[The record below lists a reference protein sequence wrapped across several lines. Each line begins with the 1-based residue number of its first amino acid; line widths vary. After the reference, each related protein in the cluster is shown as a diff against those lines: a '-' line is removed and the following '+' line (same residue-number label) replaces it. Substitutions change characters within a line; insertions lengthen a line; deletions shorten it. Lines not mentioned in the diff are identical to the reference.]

1 MSDILDSSGE
11 MYRFLETHRSG
22 YADEVVDRLLSGRLD
37 PDDAPVELRA
47 VAALFATATAAGSA
61 VEAER
66 RAEVVSAA
74 ALAVRSSLEA
84 APVLTQRRHS
94 MLSKLFTAKAALG
107 ATAAVLGIGTAA
119 AAATGSLPGQTS
131 HASAHA
137 TAGLDTAAAHVGQHS
152 SGSSPGSQAGRQSNQ
167 NTSTSSI
174 PATGPANANA
184 QFGLCRAFLAGNT
197 DSSVSS
203 MSPPQD
209 GSTAFKALIAE
220 NGGSIAATI
229 TYCQGVVT
237 APPSHSGSGNGGGN
251 GKSNRPSDAGKPS
264 SAGRSGSHAKVTTP
278 NSGGTST
285 ADQASDG
292 HSSKGTSHADSKS
305 HGRSSAGSGNSSG
318 HGHS

>member
-37 PDDAPVELRA
+37 PDDAPAELRA

-61 VEAER
+61 VGIER
-66 RAEVVSAA
+66 RAEVVSTA

-84 APVLTQRRHS
+84 APVLAQRRHS

-137 TAGLDTAAAHVGQHS
+137 TAGLDTAAAHVGQHRS
-152 SGSSPGSQAGRQSNQ
+152 SSSPGSEAGSQSNQ
-167 NTSTSSI
+167 GASTGSI
-174 PATGPANANA
+174 PATGPANTNA
-184 QFGLCRAFLAGNT
+184 QFGLCTAFLAANT

-203 MSPPQD
+203 TSPPQD

-237 APPSHSGSGNGGGN
+237 APPSHSGASNGS
-251 GKSNRPSDAGKPS
+251 GKSHRPSDAGKPS
-264 SAGRSGSHAKVTTP
+264 SAGRSSSHAKVTTP

-285 ADQASDG
+285 ANQASDG
-292 HSSKGTSHADSKS
+292 HSSKGTSQADSKS
-305 HGRSSAGSGNSSG
+305 GGRSSAGSGNSSG